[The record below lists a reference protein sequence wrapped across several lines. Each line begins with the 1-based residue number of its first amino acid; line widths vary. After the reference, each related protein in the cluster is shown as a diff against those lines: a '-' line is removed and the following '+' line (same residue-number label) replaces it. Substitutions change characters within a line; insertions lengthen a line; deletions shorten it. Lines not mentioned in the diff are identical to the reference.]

1 MLPTPTRHATKT
13 EGVATPAAMSQLY
26 DVPSPMRL
34 HSVEAANQSPA
45 QPSDGD
51 HSVSAAS
58 DRDERPRERE
68 ILVQDRSGVA
78 APLEGLPATSPKV
91 AAISGTGEL
100 TGPKGVPP
108 AEPLRQIADAIVR
121 TRDGIVEITLDPI
134 ELGRVTVTL
143 AMDRHASL
151 GIVAERPATLEL
163 IRGHTDQLLRDL
175 RDHGMPDA
183 RLDFIRGP
191 DGTAAERHL
200 PPPARAGIDD
210 GRTGSNLAGGQGSGN
225 QPSGGSSDHNQS
237 QRPPVYDRSRTV
249 SLDAVAQTGPAS
261 ADTTPALRARGSGRL
276 DLRL

>member
-1 MLPTPTRHATKT
+1 MTT
-13 EGVATPAAMSQLY
+13 
-26 DVPSPMRL
+26 
-34 HSVEAANQSPA
+34 ANQPPPV
-45 QPSDGD
+45 QRSDGE
-51 HSVSAAS
+51 HSVSTAS
-58 DRDERPRERE
+58 DRDEPSGGSE
-68 ILVQDRSGVA
+68 LAMQDRSSVA
-78 APLEGLPATSPKV
+78 ALLRGLPATTPTV
-91 AAISGTGEL
+91 AAIPVTGDFA
-100 TGPKGVPP
+100 GPKSVPL
-108 AEPLRQIADAIVR
+108 AEPIRQIADAIVR
-121 TRDGIVEITLDPI
+121 TREGVVEITLDPI

-143 AMDRHASL
+143 AMDRHQSL

-183 RLDFIRGP
+183 RLDFLRGP
-191 DGTAAERHL
+191 DGPSAERHL

-237 QRPPVYDRSRTV
+237 QRPPVYDRSRTE
-249 SLDAVAQTGPAS
+249 SLDTVAQTGPAS